1 MGWELHIIRSENG
14 FHSNHNPISSEEW
27 LRLVNEDNE
36 LSIDNKNGNF
46 FAIWSGH
53 SEHEEPWLDW
63 NDGRISSKHP
73 DEALYCKMLQ
83 IANKLNAIVVDDD
96 DHKYL
101 LPSDLMNPSWE
112 NSLPTIKKHSFWD
125 KFISKLKK

>member
-1 MGWELHIIRSENG
+1 MGWELHIIRSENR
-14 FHSNHNPISSEEW
+14 FHSNDNPISSEEW
-27 LRLVNEDNE
+27 LQLVNEDNE

-101 LPSDLMNPSWE
+101 LPSDLMNPSWG
-112 NSLPTIKKHSFWD
+112 NSLPTVKKHSF
-125 KFISKLKK
+125 LG